1 VHGGGKSIYGLG
13 KQAVPPPPLGL
24 EVLAAGRARLKKLRT
39 QPIGE
44 MMVKDLRIQNQRV
57 T

>member
-44 MMVKDLRIQNQRV
+44 MMVKD
-57 T
+57 

>member
-13 KQAVPPPPLGL
+13 KQGVPPLGP
-24 EVLAAGRARLKKLRT
+24 EVLTAGRARLKKLRT

-44 MMVKDLRIQNQRV
+44 MMVKD
-57 T
+57 